1 MTHGHLVSGVL
12 LAAGA
17 SSRMGECKP
26 LLPWGEVTLIEAVTA
41 ELLRVEFCELVVV
54 LGREAERV
62 AALLEQMDDARITIA
77 RNRDYA
83 RGVASSLQ
91 AGLAACSPTS
101 EAAAVLLAD
110 QPTLGHELVERVIAA
125 WSAGDRE
132 AARPVYAGRQGEVV
146 PGHPVLLGRSL
157 WPSVA
162 ALSGEQGARELFAAD
177 PSLLFELELEGLPPP
192 DIDSH
197 DDYLAALADMVDAG
211 DLKTGNLKKER
222 RMG

>member
-1 MTHGHLVSGVL
+1 MTRRNQVSGVL
-12 LAAGA
+12 LTAGA

-54 LGREAERV
+54 LGREADRV
-62 AALLEQMDDARITIA
+62 AALLEQMGDARISIV
-77 RNRDYA
+77 RNHDYA
-83 RGVASSLQ
+83 DGVASSLQ

-110 QPTLGHELVERVIAA
+110 QPTLGHALVERVIAA
-125 WSAGDRE
+125 WLAGDRE
-132 AARPVYAGRQGEVV
+132 AARPVYVGPEGETV

-177 PSLLFELELEGLPPP
+177 PSLLLELELDGPPPP
-192 DIDSH
+192 DIDSPE
-197 DDYLAALADMVDAG
+197 DYLAALAGMVDAG
-211 DLKTGNLKKER
+211 DLEMGNLKKEP

>member
-1 MTHGHLVSGVL
+1 MTRRNQVSGVL
-12 LAAGA
+12 LTAGA

-110 QPTLGHELVERVIAA
+110 QPTLGHALVERVIAGWA
-125 WSAGDRE
+125 AGGRE

-157 WPSVA
+157 WPAVKG
-162 ALSGEQGARELFAAD
+162 LSGEQGARELFAAD
-177 PSLLFELELEGLPPP
+177 PGLLLEIKITGPGPVDL
-192 DIDSH
+192 DSPE
-197 DDYLAALADMVDAG
+197 DYQRALADMIDAG
-211 DLKTGNLKKER
+211 DLKKEP

>member
-1 MTHGHLVSGVL
+1 VTSRKQVSGVL
-12 LAAGA
+12 LTAGT

-26 LLPWGEVTLIEAVTA
+26 LLPWGEVTLVEAVTA

-83 RGVASSLQ
+83 RGMASSLRV
-91 AGLAACSPTS
+91 GLAACSRKS

-110 QPTLGHELVERVIAA
+110 QPTVGHALVNRVIAGWA
-125 WSAGDRE
+125 AGGRE

-157 WPSVA
+157 WPAVKG
-162 ALSGEQGARELFAAD
+162 LSGEQGARELFAAD
-177 PSLLFELELEGLPPP
+177 PGLLLELELEGPPPP

-211 DLKTGNLKKER
+211 DLKKEPC
-222 RMG
+222 MG

>member
-1 MTHGHLVSGVL
+1 
-12 LAAGA
+12 
-17 SSRMGECKP
+17 MGECKP
-26 LLPWGEVTLIEAVTA
+26 LLPWGGVTLIEAVTA

-91 AGLAACSPTS
+91 AGLAACSPAS
-101 EAAAVLLAD
+101 DAAAVLLAD
-110 QPTLGHELVERVIAA
+110 QPALGQHLVERVIAA
-125 WSAGDRE
+125 WLAGDRE

-177 PSLLFELELEGLPPP
+177 PSLLLEVEIEGQPPP
-192 DIDSH
+192 DIDSPE
-197 DDYLAALADMVDAG
+197 DYLAALDDMIGAG

>member
-1 MTHGHLVSGVL
+1 
-12 LAAGA
+12 
-17 SSRMGECKP
+17 MGECKP

-62 AALLEQMDDARITIA
+62 AALLERMADARITIA

-110 QPTLGHELVERVIAA
+110 QPTVGHALVDRVIDA
-125 WSAGDRE
+125 WLAGDRE

-177 PSLLFELELEGLPPP
+177 PSLLLELELEGPPPP

-211 DLKTGNLKKER
+211 DLKKEP

>member
-1 MTHGHLVSGVL
+1 MTCRKPVSGVL
-12 LAAGA
+12 LSAGA

-54 LGREAERV
+54 LGREGDRV
-62 AALLEQMDDARITIA
+62 SVLLEQMADARIKIA

-110 QPTLGHELVERVIAA
+110 QPTVGHALVDRVIDA
-125 WSAGDRE
+125 WLAGDRE
-132 AARPVYAGRQGEVV
+132 AARPVYTGGEGDPVPGQRV

-177 PSLLFELELEGLPPP
+177 PSLLLELELEGPPPP

-211 DLKTGNLKKER
+211 NLKKEP